1 MILRAMHAD
10 DVPEMARF
18 ARHSFV
24 EKFGHIYHPDD
35 LNGFLDRVYS
45 PAAIAGELA
54 DPKLR
59 FHLAS
64 DEAGTLAG
72 YCKIALASSFPEHAR
87 GSKAME
93 LKQLYADPARTGQGI
108 GARLMDWAMVQF
120 HDRGADEVHISVWSE
135 NDGAQRFYE
144 RYGFT
149 KLADVDFW
157 VGRHR
162 DHEFLYA
169 RML

>member
-1 MILRAMHAD
+1 MILRAMHRD

-35 LNGFLDRVYS
+35 LSSFLDKVYS
-45 PAAIAGELA
+45 HAAIAGELA
-54 DPKLR
+54 DPKLV
-59 FHLAS
+59 FHLAT
-64 DEAGTLAG
+64 DESGTLAG
-72 YCKIALASSFPEHAR
+72 YCKIALASGFPEHAR
-87 GSKAME
+87 GSRAME
-93 LKQLYADPARTGQGI
+93 LKQLYTDPARTGQGI
-108 GARLMDWAMVQF
+108 GGRLMAWAMTQF
-120 HDRGADEVHISVWSE
+120 DAHGGDEVHISVWSE
-135 NDGAQRFYE
+135 NYGAQRFYE

-157 VGRHR
+157 VGNHR